1 MLLPHDF
8 GRDRIVMLRSLKSAT
23 TSEDQFM
30 RLTSMTCC
38 ALGLAAACTAR
49 ADQLADIRHKGELTC
64 GVLATDEPMSFVDPQ
79 TRTIVGYEVDLCRAV
94 ARKIGV
100 TATVK
105 QIAVGARIPELQQ
118 GHVDL
123 LAATLT
129 HTRQREAVIDFSLT
143 TFVTG
148 QKVMVRRDSRI
159 TTLPQLAGKK
169 VVTVKGGTQEANLR
183 KVVPS
188 VDVVTFDTAPQA
200 LVALQQHKAAAFIND
215 EVSLFD
221 AYAKL
226 GPAQKDFVILAQNVS
241 TEPIAMGVR
250 KSEPGMKAT
259 VDAALR
265 ELEASGEA
273 QKLFFKWF
281 GPGTR
286 LQYPTRNFR
295 IDSDRVPD

>member
-1 MLLPHDF
+1 
-8 GRDRIVMLRSLKSAT
+8 
-23 TSEDQFM
+23 M
-30 RLTSMTCC
+30 RLIVLACC
-38 ALGLAAACTAR
+38 ALSAAATSLAR

-79 TRTIVGYEVDLCRAV
+79 TRTIIGYEVDLCRVV

-148 QKVMVRRDSRI
+148 QRVMVRRDSGI
-159 TTLPQLAGKK
+159 TSLPQLAGKK

-183 KVVPS
+183 EVVPS
-188 VDVVTFDTAPQA
+188 VDVVTFETAPQA
-200 LVALQQHKAAAFIND
+200 LVALQQHKAAGFVND
-215 EVSLFD
+215 EVSLLN

-226 GPAQKDFVILAQNVS
+226 GSAQKDYVILSQSVS
-241 TEPIAMGVR
+241 TEPIAMGLR
-250 KSEPGMKAT
+250 KNEPQMKAE

-265 ELEASGEA
+265 ELESSGEA

-286 LQYPTRNFR
+286 LQYPTRSFK